1 MNCNEAVALVA
12 AHADGEID
20 RLRGHSLT
28 KHLRGCAQC
37 AEKHEAVLALRRRL
51 HAEIEYHLAPPA
63 LKQRVVAALAA
74 AEPSFALKT
83 PSPISRWRWM
93 GAGAL
98 AGCAVTVFAW
108 MISTALLDTRA
119 RDDLAAEA
127 TVAHVRA
134 TLGNHLVEVAS
145 SDQHTVKPWLSARL
159 DYSPPVRDMAASGF
173 TLVGGRLDYLSGQH
187 VATLVYRYRDHM
199 VDVFV
204 RPRTVA
210 STQPALRTLRGF
222 NVARA
227 SGAAF
232 DWIAVSDVSADALS
246 PFVEA
251 LAREQ

>member
-1 MNCNEAVALVA
+1 MNCNEAATLVA

-20 RLRGHSLT
+20 RLRAHSLA

-37 AEKHEAVLALRRRL
+37 AERHEAVLALRRRL

-63 LKQRVVAALAA
+63 LKQRVLSAISAAQPSVAF
-74 AEPSFALKT
+74 ESPR
-83 PSPISRWRWM
+83 PISRWRWM

-98 AGCAVTVFAW
+98 SGCAVTVFAW
-108 MISTALLDTRA
+108 LIGSALIDAHA

-134 TLGNHLVEVAS
+134 TLSSRLVEVAS

-159 DYSPPVRDMAASGF
+159 DYSPPVHDMATSGF

-204 RPRTVA
+204 RPRTAA
-210 STQPALRTLRGF
+210 STEPVLRTLRGF

-246 PFVEA
+246 PFIEA

>member
-1 MNCNEAVALVA
+1 MNCNEAAALVA

-51 HAEIEYHLAPPA
+51 HAEVEYHLAPPA
-63 LKQRVVAALAA
+63 LKQRVVSALAA
-74 AEPSFALKT
+74 AEPSIALKA
-83 PSPISRWRWM
+83 PPPVSRWQWM

-98 AGCAVTVFAW
+98 AGCAATVFAW
-108 MISTALLDTRA
+108 IIGTALIDARA

-173 TLVGGRLDYLSGQH
+173 TLVGGRLDYLGGQH

-204 RPRTVA
+204 RPRTAV
-210 STQPALRTLRGF
+210 SPDLGLRTLRGF

-227 SGAAF
+227 SGVAF
-232 DWIAVSDVSADALS
+232 DWVAVSDVSADVLA
-246 PFVEA
+246 PFVET
-251 LAREQ
+251 LAKEQ